1 MDEPTIGGVIWDLR
15 RKRGMTQEQLAE
27 KVGVSPPAVS
37 KWETGASCPDIGL
50 LAPIARALDTDVNTL
65 LSFAADFPQERYSEL
80 MTELRDLAKTG
91 GDATLDRMEAL
102 LRRYPNDCHLRFQL
116 STLATGLPAM
126 FGWTE
131 AAAARGAAL
140 AKESLD
146 FVHRRGDP
154 RLAPSAAYLLA
165 SLHLKAG
172 ALDQAEALL
181 NTLPEA
187 AAVSYPLYATLYAT
201 LYRRRGDRKKARET
215 LQLQLLQSE
224 QALLTCLAAMSSLDY
239 ADTEAEARQAWE
251 AHCAVSQALGHPPT
265 EAALLSASLAMEA
278 GRQEE
283 ALDRLEEAVSCL
295 QTQAG
300 FPHRLWSEPVP
311 QEGAAAYRRYL
322 AQMLQSALRSDPAF
336 APVREDPRYLALL
349 QALET

>member
-65 LSFAADFPQERYSEL
+65 LSFAADFPQERYSAL

-91 GDATLDRMEAL
+91 GDDALDRMEAL
-102 LRRYPNDCHLRFQL
+102 LRRYPNDCQLRFQL

-140 AKESLD
+140 AREGLD

-187 AAVSYPLYATLYAT
+187 VASPRPLYAA
-201 LYRRRGDRKKARET
+201 LYRQRGDRKKARET

-283 ALDRLEEAVSCL
+283 ALDRLEEVVSCL
-295 QTQAG
+295 QTQTD

-311 QEGAAAYRRYL
+311 QERAASYRRYL
-322 AQMLQSALRSDPAF
+322 ALMLQSALRSDPAF